1 MLGATVVELI
11 LGGARSG
18 KSGYAER
25 QAAALGE
32 RVVVVVTATASDGEM
47 AERIARHRADR
58 PSHWQ
63 TLECGDQLVT
73 ALASPGAASASAII
87 VDCLTLWLGQL
98 LLDDDDGRLECEVDG
113 LLQLISG
120 WQGAPLLLVS
130 NEVGLGIVPESPLAR
145 RFRDEAGR
153 LHQRLATL
161 ADKVTLVVAGIPLCI
176 KG

>member
-1 MLGATVVELI
+1 MVELI

-25 QAAALGE
+25 QAALLGAQ
-32 RVVVVVTATASDGEM
+32 VVVVVTATASDGEM

-58 PSHWQ
+58 PDHWQ
-63 TLECGDQLVT
+63 TLECGDQLVAT
-73 ALASPGAASASAII
+73 LTMLAADSANAVI

-98 LLDDDDGRLECEVDG
+98 LLDDDDSRLALAVDA
-113 LLQLISG
+113 LLQLLAG
-120 WQGAPLLLVS
+120 WPGPPLLLVS

-153 LHQRLATL
+153 LHQRLAAL
-161 ADKVTLVVAGIPLCI
+161 ANKVTLVVAGIPLCI

>member
-1 MLGATVVELI
+1 MVELI

-25 QAAALGE
+25 QAAALGPQ
-32 RVVVVVTATASDGEM
+32 VVVVVTATASDSEM

-58 PSHWQ
+58 PGHWQ
-63 TLECGDQLVT
+63 TLECGDQLVA
-73 ALASPGAASASAII
+73 ALTRLAKADASALIL
-87 VDCLTLWLGQL
+87 DCLTLWLGQL
-98 LLDDDDGRLECEVDG
+98 MLDDDESRLALEVDA
-113 LLQLISG
+113 LLQLVAG
-120 WQGAPLLLVS
+120 WPGPPLLLVS

-153 LHQRLATL
+153 LHQRLAAL